1 MSTTQQ
7 STQCLSGIS
16 ADDPY
21 YLIVRCL
28 DLSVDGQL
36 PSLAH
41 LSGGCRLDQTTYRFP
56 YGVICRLA
64 GRQQRGERFTIDSDG
79 GVESNTPFDITTVTH
94 KAPHTS
100 CLCPCGMPLTG
111 RIDQKYCSPRCRQQA
126 SRSNPERIAQNGGSR
141 SVTGMIHSHHPPVTP
156 YNGK

>member
-36 PSLAH
+36 RSLAH
-41 LSGGCRLDQTTYRFP
+41 LFGGCRLDQTTYRFP
-56 YGVICRLA
+56 YGVICRL
-64 GRQQRGERFTIDSDG
+64 
-79 GVESNTPFDITTVTH
+79 
-94 KAPHTS
+94 
-100 CLCPCGMPLTG
+100 TG
-111 RIDQKYCSPRCRQQA
+111 RRSEGSDLRLIAMGVLSP
-126 SRSNPERIAQNGGSR
+126 
-141 SVTGMIHSHHPPVTP
+141 TLPPTSP
-156 YNGK
+156 Q

>member
-7 STQCLSGIS
+7 STECLSVIS

-36 PSLAH
+36 RSLVH

-56 YGVICRLA
+56 YGVICRFA
-64 GRQQRGERFTIDSDG
+64 GRQQRGGRIVISVDTDMEQQSCDS
-79 GVESNTPFDITTVTH
+79 TATV
-94 KAPHTS
+94 PNPR
-100 CLCPCGMPLTG
+100 LCPCGKPLTG
-111 RIDQKYCSPRCRQQA
+111 RADGKTCSPKCRQQA
-126 SRSNPERIAQNGGSR
+126 SRANPERIAKKRGSR
-141 SVTGMIHSHHPPVTP
+141 SATAMIHSNHPPVTP
-156 YNGK
+156 CRGNQTC

>member
-21 YLIVRCL
+21 HLIVRCL

-36 PSLAH
+36 RSLAH

-56 YGVICRLA
+56 IGVICHLA
-64 GRQQRGERFTIDSDG
+64 GRPAAKGADCYECRTDMEQQSCDS
-79 GVESNTPFDITTVTH
+79 TATV
-94 KAPHTS
+94 PNLR
-100 CLCPCGMPLTG
+100 LCPCGKPLTG
-111 RIDQKYCSPRCRQQA
+111 RADGKTCSPKCRQ
-126 SRSNPERIAQNGGSR
+126 
-141 SVTGMIHSHHPPVTP
+141 
-156 YNGK
+156 